1 MRAEMGSGDSRR
13 WRSERKLGSE
23 PTVVSGS
30 RRIVA
35 AVLAIAVSIGTLTWA
50 FHDVDVEALRR
61 QLGRTALLPL
71 LAYAAAQLLGHA
83 VRVVRWGLLV
93 RPISDVSTRSIFAAA
108 SVGLPATFFLP
119 FRLGELVRPAM
130 LKRAGA
136 SFGGTFASVVVE
148 RVADG
153 LVNVGL
159 FFVLLGLLPTQVAP
173 EVRRFSW
180 IALGLFATALVGLA
194 IGYAYRDSFLRS
206 IRHMTQWLGESAS
219 ERIVGLVRT
228 FLSGLE
234 ALRSPSR
241 VVSFVALSLL
251 FWAIIGGSTQILAA
265 SYINGLPILAGP
277 FAVTVVVFAIMIP
290 AGPAF
295 AGTMEAGFRLGMA
308 PFGIDPSD
316 VIVVAVVAHATQLV
330 TMALIAGAGFWAASA
345 GERDA
350 ASHAGDPEAL
360 PD

>member
-1 MRAEMGSGDSRR
+1 MA
-13 WRSERKLGSE
+13 
-23 PTVVSGS
+23 SGS
-30 RRIVA
+30 RRVA
-35 AVLAIAVSIGTLTWA
+35 AALLAIAVSVGTLAWA

-61 QLGRTALLPL
+61 QLGRTALVPL
-71 LAYAAAQLLGHA
+71 IAYAAAQLLGHA

-93 RPISDVSTRSIFAAA
+93 RPISNVSARSIFAAA

-173 EVRRFSW
+173 EVRQFSW
-180 IALGLFATALVGLA
+180 IALGFFAAAIVGLA
-194 IGYAYRDSFLRS
+194 GGYAYRDLFLRS
-206 IRHMTQWLGESAS
+206 IRRMTRWLGEAAS
-219 ERIVGLVRT
+219 DRIVGLMGT

-234 ALRSPSR
+234 SLRSPGR
-241 VVSFVALSLL
+241 VIGFIALSLL
-251 FWAIIGGSTQILAA
+251 FWAIIGGSTQVLAS
-265 SYINGLPILAGP
+265 SYIDGLPILAGP

-350 ASHAGDPEAL
+350 ASHPGDPEAH